1 MRPIII
7 LHGWSDT
14 AKSFVNLAKWLKAN
28 GFQVV
33 DIVLGDYLSLNDEIT
48 LYDLGVSF
56 RNALIARNVPETQYA
71 FDMIVHSTGGL
82 VAREYLRQVCKG
94 DATATPVRHL
104 CMLAPANF
112 GSPLATL
119 GESIAGRVLKGWDWT
134 HLGQSG
140 KKILDALALA
150 SPYSWQLAEDDLFD
164 PSFPI
169 FAPHNTMTT
178 VMVGTVP
185 YPDPV
190 KSIYYE
196 NGSDGTV
203 RASTANLNAH
213 RFTLD
218 FTKPQ
223 TPVLTA
229 KPRNSEPIAF
239 AIFHRN
245 HGNMPDPDETAP
257 QHDLWARTLK
267 DALTLET
274 TGEYESHIQNCQA
287 ILESTYAEAVGSPN
301 PDWYHRYE
309 HVVFRVRDQFGG
321 GLPDYM
327 IEFYQEEGDPH
338 DAVFV
343 QMHKEILEKV
353 TRNNTDPSY
362 TSFLID
368 TTALQDYLAANT
380 AVSVQLSVSVPNISE
395 RIGYQSPPGGV
406 PVFTKAN
413 RRLIFPNEPVLVEVV
428 ISRVPTPEVFKLL
441 TYPLVE

>member
-7 LHGWSDT
+7 LHGWSDS
-14 AKSFVNLAKWLKAN
+14 AKSFINLAQWLKSN
-28 GFQVV
+28 GFEVV
-33 DIVLGDYLSLNDEIT
+33 DIVLGDYLSMNDEVT
-48 LYDLGVSF
+48 LYDLGVAL
-56 RNALIARNVPETQYA
+56 RNALIARNVPQSQHA

-82 VAREYLRQVCKG
+82 VAREYMRQVCRG
-94 DATATPVRHL
+94 DATSTPVRHL

-140 KKILDALALA
+140 KKILEGLELA
-150 SPYSWQLAEDDLFD
+150 SPYTWQLADDLFD
-164 PSFPI
+164 PTFPI

-190 KSIYYE
+190 KSIFYE

-218 FTKPQ
+218 FTRPQ
-223 TPVLTA
+223 TPVLSGR
-229 KPRNSEPIAF
+229 PRNSEPIAF

-245 HGNMPDPDETAP
+245 HGNMPDPSETLA

-274 TGEYESHIQNCQA
+274 SGEYDVHVQNCQA
-287 ILESTYAEAVGSPN
+287 VLESTFFEAAGSPN
-301 PDWYHRYE
+301 PEWYHRYE
-309 HVVFRVRDQFGG
+309 HVVFRVRDQFGE

-327 IEFYQEEGDPH
+327 IEFYQEDGDPQ
-338 DAVFV
+338 DDVFV
-343 QMHKEILEKV
+343 KMHKEILEKV
-353 TRNNTDPSY
+353 TRNNADASY

-368 TTALQDYLAANT
+368 TTDLEAYLNTNPAA
-380 AVSVQLSVSVPNISE
+380 SVQLSVTVPSISE
-395 RIGYQSPPGGV
+395 RIGYENPSGGATA
-406 PVFTKAN
+406 FTNTN
-413 RRLIFPNEPVLVEVV
+413 RRLIFPNEPVLVDV
-428 ISRVPTPEVFKLL
+428 IVNRRPTPEVFKLL
-441 TYPLVE
+441 TYPLT